1 MNPAVIMA
9 ITRVLYKH
17 ECAVIPGFGAFIL
30 RKNYGMANPFSGQLK
45 PSVHTLF
52 FNSNIQE
59 DDGFVSNEL
68 REISG
73 LQFRQSSN
81 LLMTE
86 FNALT
91 NNCTSTHSITMGDLG
106 KFHRNAI
113 GELFFLASPTLN
125 LSKETYGLPIIDWQ
139 WKDIPV
145 YRSETTATRTVE
157 IKPLVSI
164 ETPSSVDRVDEV
176 TDTRV
181 IEFVT
186 ENAEKLEV
194 IIDNPA
200 VDSESSKDKHHSEF
214 TESKRKTPLLWRM
227 AASFAIISIGAG
239 VLLSIAQIWSV
250 STGNDM
256 ASLLPQDSQKIK
268 LNSPIKSNI
277 DKFIIVDES
286 KGDDKSAKSTVI
298 SHQLKHDK
306 GIDGIAAFKKA
317 NIKVK
322 GKFVILGGAYLTP
335 SLGEREC
342 LLWQRLGIDACLV
355 KGKKS
360 SLYKVVL
367 GRFESDKLA
376 SDYAETIKILPT
388 GTLSVSD
395 IALDWN
401 N

>member
-81 LLMTE
+81 LLVTE

-91 NNCTSTHSITMGDLG
+91 NNCTSTHAITMGDLG

-113 GELFFLASPTLN
+113 GDLFFLASPTLN

-157 IKPLVSI
+157 IKPVVSM
-164 ETPSSVDRVDEV
+164 EAPSVDRVD
-176 TDTRV
+176 DLANTRV

-186 ENAEKLEV
+186 ENAEQLEV
-194 IIDNPA
+194 GLDVTALDP
-200 VDSESSKDKHHSEF
+200 ESSVDQHHSEF

-256 ASLLPQDSQKIK
+256 ATLLPQDSQKIK
-268 LNSPIKSNI
+268 INAPIKSNI

-286 KGDDKSAKSTVI
+286 DGDDKSAKSTAI
-298 SHQLKHDK
+298 SHQLKYAK
-306 GIDGIAAFKKA
+306 GTVGISEFKQA
-317 NIKVK
+317 NINTT
-322 GKFVILGGAYLTP
+322 GKFVIVGGAYLTP

-342 LLWQRLGIDACLV
+342 LLWQRVGVDACLV

-360 SLYKVVL
+360 SLYKVIL

>member
-81 LLMTE
+81 LLVTE

-91 NNCTSTHSITMGDLG
+91 NNCTSTHAITMGDLG

-113 GELFFLASPTLN
+113 GDLFFLASPTLN

-157 IKPLVSI
+157 IKPVVSM
-164 ETPSSVDRVDEV
+164 EAPSVDRVDDL

-186 ENAEKLEV
+186 ENAEQLEV
-194 IIDNPA
+194 GLDVTAFDP
-200 VDSESSKDKHHSEF
+200 ESSVDQHHSEF

-256 ASLLPQDSQKIK
+256 ATLLPQDSQKIK
-268 LNSPIKSNI
+268 INAPIKSNI

-286 KGDDKSAKSTVI
+286 DGDDKSAKSTAI
-298 SHQLKHDK
+298 SHQLKYAK
-306 GIDGIAAFKKA
+306 GTVGISEFKQA
-317 NIKVK
+317 NINTT
-322 GKFVILGGAYLTP
+322 GKFVIVGGAYLTP

-342 LLWQRLGIDACLV
+342 LLWQRVGVDACLV

-360 SLYKVVL
+360 SLYKVIL

>member
-81 LLMTE
+81 LLVTE

-91 NNCTSTHSITMGDLG
+91 NNCTSTHAITMGDLG

-113 GELFFLASPTLN
+113 GDLFFLASPTLN

-157 IKPLVSI
+157 IKPVVSM
-164 ETPSSVDRVDEV
+164 EAPSVDRVD
-176 TDTRV
+176 DLANTRV

-186 ENAEKLEV
+186 ENAEQLEV
-194 IIDNPA
+194 GLDVTALDP
-200 VDSESSKDKHHSEF
+200 ESSVDQHHSEF

-256 ASLLPQDSQKIK
+256 ATLLPQDSQKIK
-268 LNSPIKSNI
+268 INAPIKSNI

-286 KGDDKSAKSTVI
+286 EGDDKSAKSTAI
-298 SHQLKHDK
+298 SHQLKYAK
-306 GIDGIAAFKKA
+306 GTVGISEFKQA
-317 NIKVK
+317 NINTT
-322 GKFVILGGAYLTP
+322 GKFVIVGGAYLTP

-342 LLWQRLGIDACLV
+342 LLWQRVGVDACLV

-360 SLYKVVL
+360 SLYKVIL

>member
-1 MNPAVIMA
+1 MNPALVMA
-9 ITRVLYKH
+9 ITRVLYKY

-45 PSVHTLF
+45 PSIHTLF

-59 DDGFVSNEL
+59 DDGFVANEL
-68 REISG
+68 KEICG

-81 LLMTE
+81 LLITE
-86 FNALT
+86 FNALNT
-91 NNCTSTHSITMGDLG
+91 NCTTTHAISMGDLG
-106 KFHRNAI
+106 KFHRNAM
-113 GELFFLASPTLN
+113 GDLFFLASPTLN
-125 LSKETYGLPIIDWQ
+125 LSKQTYGLPIIDWH

-145 YRSETTATRTVE
+145 YRTETTSTKTVE
-157 IKPLVSI
+157 LKTAPII
-164 ETPSSVDRVDEV
+164 EGSP
-176 TDTRV
+176 
-181 IEFVT
+181 
-186 ENAEKLEV
+186 AETAEPIQQIAILEV
-194 IIDNPA
+194 KENTGLSDEIADIPSIDST
-200 VDSESSKDKHHSEF
+200 VTLDQHHSEF
-214 TESKRKTPLLWRM
+214 TESNRKTPVLWRM

-250 STGNDM
+250 STGNHM
-256 ASLLPQDSQKIK
+256 ATLFPQDSQKIK
-268 LNSPIKSNI
+268 INTPIKSNI

-286 KGDDKSAKSTVI
+286 EGGDKSAKSTVI
-298 SHQLKHDK
+298 SHQLKYAQ
-306 GIDGIAAFKKA
+306 GIDGIAEFKQA
-317 NIKVK
+317 NIEIK
-322 GKFVILGGAYLTP
+322 GKFVIVGGAYLTP

-342 LLWQRLGIDACLV
+342 LLWQRLGIDACLI

-360 SLYKVVL
+360 SLFKVVL
-367 GRFESDKLA
+367 GRFESDKMA

>member
-68 REISG
+68 KEISG

-81 LLMTE
+81 LLVTE

-91 NNCTSTHSITMGDLG
+91 NNCTSTHAITMGDLG

-113 GELFFLASPTLN
+113 GDLFFLASPTLN

-157 IKPLVSI
+157 IKPVVSM
-164 ETPSSVDRVDEV
+164 EAPSVDRVDGL

-186 ENAEKLEV
+186 ENAEQLEV
-194 IIDNPA
+194 GLDVTA
-200 VDSESSKDKHHSEF
+200 LDTESSVDQHHSEF

-256 ASLLPQDSQKIK
+256 ATLLPQDSQKIK
-268 LNSPIKSNI
+268 INAPIKSNI

-286 KGDDKSAKSTVI
+286 DGDDKSAKSTAI
-298 SHQLKHDK
+298 SHQLKYAK
-306 GIDGIAAFKKA
+306 GTVGISEFKQA
-317 NIKVK
+317 NINTT
-322 GKFVILGGAYLTP
+322 GKFVIVGGAYLTP

-342 LLWQRLGIDACLV
+342 LLWQRVGVDACLV

-360 SLYKVVL
+360 SLYKVIL

>member
-81 LLMTE
+81 LLVTE

-91 NNCTSTHSITMGDLG
+91 NNCTSTHAITMGDLG

-113 GELFFLASPTLN
+113 GDLFFLASPTLN

-157 IKPLVSI
+157 IKPVVSM
-164 ETPSSVDRVDEV
+164 EAPSVDRVDDL

-186 ENAEKLEV
+186 ENAEQLEV
-194 IIDNPA
+194 GLDVTALDP
-200 VDSESSKDKHHSEF
+200 ESSVDQHHSEF
-214 TESKRKTPLLWRM
+214 TESNRKTPVLWRM

-256 ASLLPQDSQKIK
+256 ATLLPQDSQKIN
-268 LNSPIKSNI
+268 LNTPIKSNI
-277 DKFIIVDES
+277 DKFIIVDEIE
-286 KGDDKSAKSTVI
+286 GDDKSAKSTVI
-298 SHQLKHDK
+298 SHQLKYAQ
-306 GIDGIAAFKKA
+306 GIDGIAEFKQA
-317 NIKVK
+317 NIDIK
-322 GKFVILGGAYLTP
+322 GKFVIVGGAYLTP

-360 SLYKVVL
+360 SLYRVVL
-367 GRFESDKLA
+367 GRFESDRLA

>member
-81 LLMTE
+81 LLVTE

-91 NNCTSTHSITMGDLG
+91 NNCTSTHAITMGDLG

-113 GELFFLASPTLN
+113 GDLFFLASPTLN

-157 IKPLVSI
+157 IKPVVSM
-164 ETPSSVDRVDEV
+164 EAPSVDRVD
-176 TDTRV
+176 DLANTRV

-186 ENAEKLEV
+186 ENAEQLEV
-194 IIDNPA
+194 GLDVTALDP
-200 VDSESSKDKHHSEF
+200 ESSVDQHHSEF

-256 ASLLPQDSQKIK
+256 ATLLPQDSQKIK
-268 LNSPIKSNI
+268 INAPIKSNI

-286 KGDDKSAKSTVI
+286 DGDDKSAKSTAI
-298 SHQLKHDK
+298 SHQLKYAK
-306 GIDGIAAFKKA
+306 GTVGISEFKQA
-317 NIKVK
+317 NINIT
-322 GKFVILGGAYLTP
+322 GKFVIVGGAYLTP

-342 LLWQRLGIDACLV
+342 LLWQRVGVDACLV

-360 SLYKVVL
+360 SLYKVIL

>member
-45 PSVHTLF
+45 TSVHTLF

-81 LLMTE
+81 LLVTE

-91 NNCTSTHSITMGDLG
+91 NNCTSTHAITMGDLG

-113 GELFFLASPTLN
+113 GDLFFLASPTLN

-157 IKPLVSI
+157 IKPLVSM
-164 ETPSSVDRVDEV
+164 EAPSVDRVDDL

-186 ENAEKLEV
+186 ENAEQLEV
-194 IIDNPA
+194 GLDVTALDPKSS
-200 VDSESSKDKHHSEF
+200 VDQHHSEF

-256 ASLLPQDSQKIK
+256 ATLLPQDSQKIK
-268 LNSPIKSNI
+268 INAPIKSNI

-286 KGDDKSAKSTVI
+286 EGGDKSAKSTAI
-298 SHQLKHDK
+298 SHQLKYAK
-306 GIDGIAAFKKA
+306 GTAGISEFKQA
-317 NIKVK
+317 NINIT
-322 GKFVILGGAYLTP
+322 GKFVIVGGAYLTP

>member
-81 LLMTE
+81 LLVTE

-91 NNCTSTHSITMGDLG
+91 NNCTSTHAITMGDLG

-113 GELFFLASPTLN
+113 GDLFFLASPTLN

-157 IKPLVSI
+157 IKPVVSM
-164 ETPSSVDRVDEV
+164 EAPSVDRVDDLTE
-176 TDTRV
+176 TRV

-186 ENAEKLEV
+186 ENAEQLEV
-194 IIDNPA
+194 GLDVTALDP
-200 VDSESSKDKHHSEF
+200 ESSVDQHHSEF

-256 ASLLPQDSQKIK
+256 ATLLPQDSQKIK
-268 LNSPIKSNI
+268 INAPIKSNI

-286 KGDDKSAKSTVI
+286 DGDDKSAKSTAI
-298 SHQLKHDK
+298 SHQLKYAK
-306 GIDGIAAFKKA
+306 GTVGISEFKQA
-317 NIKVK
+317 NINTT
-322 GKFVILGGAYLTP
+322 GKFVIVGGAYLTP

-342 LLWQRLGIDACLV
+342 LLWQRVGVDACLV

-360 SLYKVVL
+360 SLYKVIL

>member
-68 REISG
+68 KEISG

-81 LLMTE
+81 LLVTE

-91 NNCTSTHSITMGDLG
+91 NNCTSTHAITMGDLG

-113 GELFFLASPTLN
+113 GDLFFLASPTLN

-157 IKPLVSI
+157 IKPVVSM
-164 ETPSSVDRVDEV
+164 EAPSVDRVD
-176 TDTRV
+176 DLANTRV

-186 ENAEKLEV
+186 ENAEQLEV
-194 IIDNPA
+194 GLDVTALDP
-200 VDSESSKDKHHSEF
+200 ESSVDQHHSEF

-256 ASLLPQDSQKIK
+256 ATLLPQDSQKIK
-268 LNSPIKSNI
+268 INAPIKSNI

-286 KGDDKSAKSTVI
+286 DGDDKSAKSTAF
-298 SHQLKHDK
+298 SHQLKYAK
-306 GIDGIAAFKKA
+306 GTVGISEFKQA
-317 NIKVK
+317 NINIT
-322 GKFVILGGAYLTP
+322 GKFVIVGGAYLTP

-342 LLWQRLGIDACLV
+342 LLWQRVGVDACLV

-360 SLYKVVL
+360 SLYKVIL

>member
-45 PSVHTLF
+45 PSVHNLF

-81 LLMTE
+81 LLVTE

-91 NNCTSTHSITMGDLG
+91 NNCTSTHAITMGDLG

-113 GELFFLASPTLN
+113 GDLFFLASPTLN

-145 YRSETTATRTVE
+145 YRTETTATRTIE
-157 IKPLVSI
+157 IKPVVSM
-164 ETPSSVDRVDEV
+164 EAPSVDRVDDLTE
-176 TDTRV
+176 TRV

-186 ENAEKLEV
+186 ENAEQLEV
-194 IIDNPA
+194 GLDVTALDP
-200 VDSESSKDKHHSEF
+200 ESSVDQHHSEF

-256 ASLLPQDSQKIK
+256 ATLLPQDSQKIK
-268 LNSPIKSNI
+268 INAPIKSNI

-286 KGDDKSAKSTVI
+286 EGDDKSAKSTAI
-298 SHQLKHDK
+298 SHQLKYAK
-306 GIDGIAAFKKA
+306 GIVGISEFKQA
-317 NIKVK
+317 NINIT
-322 GKFVILGGAYLTP
+322 GKFVIVGGAYLTP

-342 LLWQRLGIDACLV
+342 LLWQRVGVDACLV

-360 SLYKVVL
+360 SLYKVIL

>member
-59 DDGFVSNEL
+59 DDGFVSNEI

-81 LLMTE
+81 LLVTE

-91 NNCTSTHSITMGDLG
+91 NNCTSTHAITMGDLG

-113 GELFFLASPTLN
+113 GDLFFLASPTLN

-157 IKPLVSI
+157 IKPVVSM
-164 ETPSSVDRVDEV
+164 EAPSVDRVDDL

-186 ENAEKLEV
+186 ENAEQLEV
-194 IIDNPA
+194 GLDVTALDP
-200 VDSESSKDKHHSEF
+200 ESSVDQHHSEF

-256 ASLLPQDSQKIK
+256 ATLLPQDSQKIK
-268 LNSPIKSNI
+268 INAPIKSNI

-286 KGDDKSAKSTVI
+286 EGDDKSAKSTAI
-298 SHQLKHDK
+298 SHQLKYAK
-306 GIDGIAAFKKA
+306 GTVGISEFKQA
-317 NIKVK
+317 NINTT
-322 GKFVILGGAYLTP
+322 GKFVIVGGAYLTP

-342 LLWQRLGIDACLV
+342 LLWQRVGVDACLV

-360 SLYKVVL
+360 SLYKVIL

>member
-1 MNPAVIMA
+1 MNTLVIMA

-81 LLMTE
+81 LLVTE
-86 FNALT
+86 FNVLT
-91 NNCTSTHSITMGDLG
+91 NNCTSTHAISMGDLG

-113 GELFFLASPTLN
+113 GDLFFLASPTLN
-125 LSKETYGLPIIDWQ
+125 LSKETFGLPVIDWH

-145 YRSETTATRTVE
+145 YRSESNQPRTVE
-157 IKPLVSI
+157 IKPIASI
-164 ETPSSVDRVDEV
+164 EAPSVDRADDV
-176 TDTRV
+176 TETRV

-186 ENAEKLEV
+186 ENAEQLEV
-194 IIDNPA
+194 GMDITSVVP
-200 VDSESSKDKHHSEF
+200 ESSVDQHHSEF
-214 TESKRKTPLLWRM
+214 TESNRKTPLLWRM

-268 LNSPIKSNI
+268 LNTPIKSNI

-286 KGDDKSAKSTVI
+286 EGDDKLAKSTVI
-298 SHQLKHDK
+298 SHQLKYAK
-306 GIDGIAAFKKA
+306 GIDGIAEFKKA
-317 NIKVK
+317 NINIK
-322 GKFVILGGAYLTP
+322 GKFVIVGGAYLTP

-342 LLWQRLGIDACLV
+342 LLWQRLGIDACLI

-367 GRFESDKLA
+367 GRFESDRLA
-376 SDYAETIKILPT
+376 SDFAETIKILPT

>member
-81 LLMTE
+81 LLVTE

-91 NNCTSTHSITMGDLG
+91 NNCTSTHAITMGDLG

-113 GELFFLASPTLN
+113 GDLFFLASPTLN

-145 YRSETTATRTVE
+145 YRSETTAIRTVE
-157 IKPLVSI
+157 IKPVVSM
-164 ETPSSVDRVDEV
+164 EAPSVDRVD
-176 TDTRV
+176 DLANTRV

-186 ENAEKLEV
+186 ENAEQLEV
-194 IIDNPA
+194 GLDVTALDP
-200 VDSESSKDKHHSEF
+200 ESSVDQHHSEF

-256 ASLLPQDSQKIK
+256 ATLLPQDSQKIK
-268 LNSPIKSNI
+268 INAPIKSNI

-286 KGDDKSAKSTVI
+286 DGDDKSAKSTAI
-298 SHQLKHDK
+298 SHQLKYAK
-306 GIDGIAAFKKA
+306 GTVGISEFKQA
-317 NIKVK
+317 NINIT
-322 GKFVILGGAYLTP
+322 GKFVIVGGAYLTP

-342 LLWQRLGIDACLV
+342 LLWQRVGVDACLV

-360 SLYKVVL
+360 SLYKVIL

>member
-81 LLMTE
+81 LLVTE

-91 NNCTSTHSITMGDLG
+91 NNCTSTHAITMGDLG
-106 KFHRNAI
+106 KFHRNAM
-113 GELFFLASPTLN
+113 GDLFFLASPTLN

-157 IKPLVSI
+157 IKPVVSM
-164 ETPSSVDRVDEV
+164 EAPSVDRVDDL

-186 ENAEKLEV
+186 ENAEQLEV
-194 IIDNPA
+194 GLDVTALDP
-200 VDSESSKDKHHSEF
+200 ESSVDQNHSEF

-256 ASLLPQDSQKIK
+256 ATLLPQDSQKIK
-268 LNSPIKSNI
+268 INAPIKSNI

-286 KGDDKSAKSTVI
+286 EGDDKSAKSTAI
-298 SHQLKHDK
+298 SHQLKYAK
-306 GIDGIAAFKKA
+306 GIVGISEFKQA
-317 NIKVK
+317 NINIT
-322 GKFVILGGAYLTP
+322 GKFVIVGGAYLTP

-342 LLWQRLGIDACLV
+342 LLWQRVGVDACLV

-360 SLYKVVL
+360 SLYKVIL

>member
-81 LLMTE
+81 LLVTE

-91 NNCTSTHSITMGDLG
+91 NNCTSTHAITMGDLG

-113 GELFFLASPTLN
+113 GDLFFLASPTLN

-157 IKPLVSI
+157 IKPVVSM
-164 ETPSSVDRVDEV
+164 EAPSVDRVDDLTE
-176 TDTRV
+176 TRV

-186 ENAEKLEV
+186 ENAEQLEV
-194 IIDNPA
+194 GLDVKALDP
-200 VDSESSKDKHHSEF
+200 ESSVDQHHSEF

-256 ASLLPQDSQKIK
+256 ATLLPQDSQKIK
-268 LNSPIKSNI
+268 INAPIKSNI

-286 KGDDKSAKSTVI
+286 DGDDKSAKSTAI
-298 SHQLKHDK
+298 SHQLKYAK
-306 GIDGIAAFKKA
+306 GTVGISEFKQA
-317 NIKVK
+317 NINIT
-322 GKFVILGGAYLTP
+322 GKFVIVGGAYLTP

-342 LLWQRLGIDACLV
+342 LLWQRVGVDACLV

-360 SLYKVVL
+360 SLYKVIL

>member
-81 LLMTE
+81 LLVTE

-91 NNCTSTHSITMGDLG
+91 NNCTSTHAITMGDLG

-113 GELFFLASPTLN
+113 GDLFFLASPTLN

-157 IKPLVSI
+157 IKPVVSM
-164 ETPSSVDRVDEV
+164 EAPSVDRVDDL

-186 ENAEKLEV
+186 ENAEQLEV
-194 IIDNPA
+194 GLDVTALDP
-200 VDSESSKDKHHSEF
+200 ESSVDQHHSEF

-256 ASLLPQDSQKIK
+256 ATLLPQDSQKIK
-268 LNSPIKSNI
+268 INAPIKSNI

-286 KGDDKSAKSTVI
+286 EGDDKSAKSTAI
-298 SHQLKHDK
+298 SHQLKYAK
-306 GIDGIAAFKKA
+306 GTVGISEFKQA
-317 NIKVK
+317 NINTT
-322 GKFVILGGAYLTP
+322 GKFVIVGGAYLTP

-342 LLWQRLGIDACLV
+342 LLWQRVGVDACLV

-360 SLYKVVL
+360 SLYKVIL

>member
-81 LLMTE
+81 LLVTE

-91 NNCTSTHSITMGDLG
+91 NNCTSTHAITMGDLG

-113 GELFFLASPTLN
+113 GDLFFLASPTLN

-157 IKPLVSI
+157 IKPVVSM
-164 ETPSSVDRVDEV
+164 EAPSVDRVDDLTE
-176 TDTRV
+176 TRV

-186 ENAEKLEV
+186 ENAEQLEV
-194 IIDNPA
+194 GLDVKALDP
-200 VDSESSKDKHHSEF
+200 ESSVDQHHSEF

-256 ASLLPQDSQKIK
+256 ATLLPQDSQKIK
-268 LNSPIKSNI
+268 INAPIKSNI

-286 KGDDKSAKSTVI
+286 EGDDKSAKSTAI
-298 SHQLKHDK
+298 SHQLKYAK
-306 GIDGIAAFKKA
+306 GTVGISEFKQA
-317 NIKVK
+317 NINIT
-322 GKFVILGGAYLTP
+322 GKFVIVGGAYLTP

-342 LLWQRLGIDACLV
+342 LLWQRVGVDACLV

-360 SLYKVVL
+360 SLYKVIL

>member
-30 RKNYGMANPFSGQLK
+30 RKNYGMANPFSGQIK

-73 LQFRQSSN
+73 LQF
-81 LLMTE
+81 
-86 FNALT
+86 NALT
-91 NNCTSTHSITMGDLG
+91 NNCTSTHAITMGDLG

-113 GELFFLASPTLN
+113 GDLFFLASPTLN

-157 IKPLVSI
+157 IKPVVSM
-164 ETPSSVDRVDEV
+164 EAPSVDRVDDL

-186 ENAEKLEV
+186 ENAEQLEV
-194 IIDNPA
+194 GLDVTALDP
-200 VDSESSKDKHHSEF
+200 ESSVDQHHSEF

-256 ASLLPQDSQKIK
+256 ATLLPQDSQKIK
-268 LNSPIKSNI
+268 INAPIKSNI

-286 KGDDKSAKSTVI
+286 DGDDKSAKSTAI
-298 SHQLKHDK
+298 SHQLKYAK
-306 GIDGIAAFKKA
+306 GTVGISEFKQA
-317 NIKVK
+317 NINIT
-322 GKFVILGGAYLTP
+322 GKFVIVGGAYLTP

-342 LLWQRLGIDACLV
+342 LLWQRVGVDACLV

-360 SLYKVVL
+360 SLYKVIL

>member
-1 MNPAVIMA
+1 MNPAVLMA

-81 LLMTE
+81 LLATE

-91 NNCTSTHSITMGDLG
+91 NNCTSTHAISMGDLG

-113 GELFFLASPTLN
+113 GDLFFLANPTLN

-145 YRSETTATRTVE
+145 YRSESNQPRTVE
-157 IKPLVSI
+157 IKPIGSI
-164 ETPSSVDRVDEV
+164 EAPSVDCIDEV
-176 TDTRV
+176 TETRM

-186 ENAEKLEV
+186 ENAEQLEV
-194 IIDNPA
+194 GMDITA
-200 VDSESSKDKHHSEF
+200 VDPESSVDQHHSEF
-214 TESKRKTPLLWRM
+214 TESNRKTPMLWRM

-256 ASLLPQDSQKIK
+256 ATLLPQDSQKIK
-268 LNSPIKSNI
+268 INAPIKSNS
-277 DKFIIVDES
+277 DKFIIVDETE
-286 KGDDKSAKSTVI
+286 GQDKSSNSNVI
-298 SHQLKHDK
+298 SHQLKHSL
-306 GIDGIAAFKKA
+306 GMDGIAEFKKA
-317 NIKVK
+317 NVEAK
-322 GKFVILGGAYLTP
+322 GKFVVVGGAYLTP

-367 GRFESDKLA
+367 GRFKSDKLA

-388 GTLSVSD
+388 GTLTVSD
-395 IALDWN
+395 FALDWN

>member
-68 REISG
+68 KEISG

-81 LLMTE
+81 LLVTE

-91 NNCTSTHSITMGDLG
+91 NNCTSTHAITMGDLG

-113 GELFFLASPTLN
+113 GDLFFLASPTLN

-157 IKPLVSI
+157 IKPVVSM
-164 ETPSSVDRVDEV
+164 EAPSVDRVDDL

-186 ENAEKLEV
+186 ENAEQLEV
-194 IIDNPA
+194 GSDVTALDP
-200 VDSESSKDKHHSEF
+200 ESSVDQHHSEF

-256 ASLLPQDSQKIK
+256 ATLLPQDSQKIK
-268 LNSPIKSNI
+268 INAPIKSNI

-286 KGDDKSAKSTVI
+286 DGDDKSAKSTAI
-298 SHQLKHDK
+298 SHQLKYAK
-306 GIDGIAAFKKA
+306 GTVGISEFKQA
-317 NIKVK
+317 NINIT
-322 GKFVILGGAYLTP
+322 GKFVIVGGAYLTP

-342 LLWQRLGIDACLV
+342 LLWQRVGVDACLV

-360 SLYKVVL
+360 SLYKVIL

>member
-81 LLMTE
+81 LLVTE

-91 NNCTSTHSITMGDLG
+91 NNCTSTHAITMGDLG

-113 GELFFLASPTLN
+113 GDLFFLASPTLN
-125 LSKETYGLPIIDWQ
+125 LSKETFGLPIIDWQ

-157 IKPLVSI
+157 IKPVVSM
-164 ETPSSVDRVDEV
+164 EAPSVDRVD
-176 TDTRV
+176 DLANTRV

-186 ENAEKLEV
+186 ENAEQLEV
-194 IIDNPA
+194 GLDVTALDP
-200 VDSESSKDKHHSEF
+200 ESSVDQHHSEF

-256 ASLLPQDSQKIK
+256 ATLLPQDSQKIN
-268 LNSPIKSNI
+268 LNTPIKSNI
-277 DKFIIVDES
+277 DKFIIVDEIE
-286 KGDDKSAKSTVI
+286 GDDKSAKSTAI
-298 SHQLKHDK
+298 SHQLKYAK
-306 GIDGIAAFKKA
+306 GTVGISEFKQA
-317 NIKVK
+317 NINIT
-322 GKFVILGGAYLTP
+322 GKFVIVGGAYLTP

-342 LLWQRLGIDACLV
+342 LLWQRVGVDACLV

-360 SLYKVVL
+360 SLYKVIL

>member
-81 LLMTE
+81 LLVTE

-91 NNCTSTHSITMGDLG
+91 NNCTSTHAITMGDLG

-113 GELFFLASPTLN
+113 GDLFFLASPTLN

-157 IKPLVSI
+157 IKPVVSM
-164 ETPSSVDRVDEV
+164 EAPSVDRVDDL

-186 ENAEKLEV
+186 ENAEQLEV
-194 IIDNPA
+194 GLDVTA
-200 VDSESSKDKHHSEF
+200 LDTESSVDQHHSEF

-256 ASLLPQDSQKIK
+256 ATLLPQDSQKIK
-268 LNSPIKSNI
+268 INAPIKSNI

-286 KGDDKSAKSTVI
+286 DGDDKSAKSTAI
-298 SHQLKHDK
+298 SHQLKYAK
-306 GIDGIAAFKKA
+306 GTVGISEFKQA
-317 NIKVK
+317 NINTT
-322 GKFVILGGAYLTP
+322 GKFVIVGGAYLTP

-342 LLWQRLGIDACLV
+342 LLWQRVGVDACLV

-360 SLYKVVL
+360 SLYKVIL

>member
-81 LLMTE
+81 LLVTE

-91 NNCTSTHSITMGDLG
+91 NNCTSTHAITMGDLG

-113 GELFFLASPTLN
+113 GDLFFLASPTLN

-157 IKPLVSI
+157 IKPVVSM
-164 ETPSSVDRVDEV
+164 EAPSVDRVDDL

-186 ENAEKLEV
+186 ENAEQLEV
-194 IIDNPA
+194 GLDVTALDP
-200 VDSESSKDKHHSEF
+200 ESSVDQHHSEF

-256 ASLLPQDSQKIK
+256 ATLLPQDSQKIK
-268 LNSPIKSNI
+268 INAPIKSNI

-286 KGDDKSAKSTVI
+286 DGDDKSAKSTAI
-298 SHQLKHDK
+298 SHQLKYAK
-306 GIDGIAAFKKA
+306 GTVGISEFKQA
-317 NIKVK
+317 NINRT
-322 GKFVILGGAYLTP
+322 GKFVIVGGAYLTP

-342 LLWQRLGIDACLV
+342 LLWQRVGVDACLV

-360 SLYKVVL
+360 SLYKVIL

>member
-1 MNPAVIMA
+1 
-9 ITRVLYKH
+9 
-17 ECAVIPGFGAFIL
+17 
-30 RKNYGMANPFSGQLK
+30 MANPFSGQLK
-45 PSVHTLF
+45 PSGHTLF

-68 REISG
+68 KEIGG
-73 LQFRQSSN
+73 LLFRQSSI
-81 LLMTE
+81 LLMAE
-86 FNALT
+86 FQTLSS
-91 NNCTSTHSITMGDLG
+91 NCTSTHAISLGGLG

-113 GELFFLASPTLN
+113 GDLFFLASPTLN
-125 LSKETYGLPIIDWQ
+125 LSKETFGLPIIDWQ
-139 WKDIPV
+139 WKDIPA
-145 YRSETTATRTVE
+145 YRTQTTSTKTVE
-157 IKPLVSI
+157 LKVVATIEQASLESAESI
-164 ETPSSVDRVDEV
+164 QQ
-176 TDTRV
+176 
-181 IEFVT
+181 I
-186 ENAEKLEV
+186 AILEV
-194 IIDNPA
+194 KENTDLSDEIADSPSIDSTITL
-200 VDSESSKDKHHSEF
+200 DQHHSEF
-214 TESKRKTPLLWRM
+214 TESNRKTPVLWRM

-256 ASLLPQDSQKIK
+256 ATLLPQDSQKIN
-268 LNSPIKSNI
+268 LNTPIKSNI
-277 DKFIIVDES
+277 DKFIIVDTIE
-286 KGDDKSAKSTVI
+286 GDDKSAKSTVI
-298 SHQLKHDK
+298 YHQLKYAQ
-306 GIDGIAAFKKA
+306 GIDGIAEFKQA
-317 NIKVK
+317 NIDIK
-322 GKFVILGGAYLTP
+322 GKFVIVGGTYLTP

-360 SLYKVVL
+360 SLYRIVL

>member
-81 LLMTE
+81 LLVTE

-91 NNCTSTHSITMGDLG
+91 NNCTSTHAITMGDLG

-113 GELFFLASPTLN
+113 GDLFFLASPTLN

-145 YRSETTATRTVE
+145 YRTQTTSTKTVE
-157 IKPLVSI
+157 LKVVATIEQASVESAESI
-164 ETPSSVDRVDEV
+164 QQ
-176 TDTRV
+176 
-181 IEFVT
+181 I
-186 ENAEKLEV
+186 AILEV
-194 IIDNPA
+194 KENTDLSDEIADGPSIDYTITL
-200 VDSESSKDKHHSEF
+200 DQHHSEF
-214 TESKRKTPLLWRM
+214 TESNRKTPVLWRM

-256 ASLLPQDSQKIK
+256 ATLLPQDSQKIN
-268 LNSPIKSNI
+268 LNTPIKSNI
-277 DKFIIVDES
+277 DKFIIVDEIE
-286 KGDDKSAKSTVI
+286 GDDKSAKSTVI
-298 SHQLKHDK
+298 SHQLKYAK
-306 GIDGIAAFKKA
+306 GTAGISEFKQA
-317 NIKVK
+317 NINIT
-322 GKFVILGGAYLTP
+322 GKFVIVGGAYLTP

-342 LLWQRLGIDACLV
+342 LLWQRVGIDACLV
-355 KGKKS
+355 KGKRS

>member
-81 LLMTE
+81 LLVTE
-86 FNALT
+86 FNALN
-91 NNCTSTHSITMGDLG
+91 NNCTSTHAITMGDLG

-113 GELFFLASPTLN
+113 GDLFFLASPTLN

-157 IKPLVSI
+157 IKPVVSM
-164 ETPSSVDRVDEV
+164 EAPSVDRVDDL

-186 ENAEKLEV
+186 ENAEQLEV
-194 IIDNPA
+194 GLDVTAFDP
-200 VDSESSKDKHHSEF
+200 ESSVDQHHSEF

-256 ASLLPQDSQKIK
+256 ATLLPQDSQKIK
-268 LNSPIKSNI
+268 INAPIKSNI

-286 KGDDKSAKSTVI
+286 DGDDKSAKSTAI
-298 SHQLKHDK
+298 SHQLKYAK
-306 GIDGIAAFKKA
+306 GTVGISEFKQA
-317 NIKVK
+317 NINTT
-322 GKFVILGGAYLTP
+322 GKFVIVGGAYLTP

-342 LLWQRLGIDACLV
+342 LLWQRVGIDACLV

-360 SLYKVVL
+360 SLYKVIL

-376 SDYAETIKILPT
+376 SDFAETIKILPT

>member
-81 LLMTE
+81 LLVTE

-91 NNCTSTHSITMGDLG
+91 NNCTSTHAITMGDLG

-113 GELFFLASPTLN
+113 GDLFFLASPTLN

-157 IKPLVSI
+157 IMPVVSM
-164 ETPSSVDRVDEV
+164 EAPSVDRVDDL

-186 ENAEKLEV
+186 ENAEQLEV
-194 IIDNPA
+194 GLDVTALDP
-200 VDSESSKDKHHSEF
+200 ESSVDQHHSEF

-256 ASLLPQDSQKIK
+256 ATLLPQDSQKIK
-268 LNSPIKSNI
+268 TNAPIKSNI

-286 KGDDKSAKSTVI
+286 EVDDKSAKSTAI
-298 SHQLKHDK
+298 SHQLKYAK
-306 GIDGIAAFKKA
+306 GTAGISEFKQA
-317 NIKVK
+317 NINIT
-322 GKFVILGGAYLTP
+322 GKFVIVGGAYLTP

-342 LLWQRLGIDACLV
+342 LLWQRVGIDACLV

-360 SLYKVVL
+360 SLYKVIL

>member
-68 REISG
+68 KEISG

-81 LLMTE
+81 LLVTE

-91 NNCTSTHSITMGDLG
+91 NNCTSTHAITMGDLG

-113 GELFFLASPTLN
+113 GDLFFLASPTLN

-157 IKPLVSI
+157 IKPVVSM
-164 ETPSSVDRVDEV
+164 EAPSVDRVDDL

-186 ENAEKLEV
+186 ENAEQLEV
-194 IIDNPA
+194 GLDVTALDP
-200 VDSESSKDKHHSEF
+200 ESSVDQHHSEF

-256 ASLLPQDSQKIK
+256 ATLLPQDSQKIK
-268 LNSPIKSNI
+268 INAPIKSNI

-286 KGDDKSAKSTVI
+286 DGDDKSAKSTAI
-298 SHQLKHDK
+298 SHQLKYAK
-306 GIDGIAAFKKA
+306 GTVGISEFKQA
-317 NIKVK
+317 NINTT
-322 GKFVILGGAYLTP
+322 GKFVIVGGAYLTP

-342 LLWQRLGIDACLV
+342 LLWQRVGVDACLV

-360 SLYKVVL
+360 SLYKVIL

>member
-68 REISG
+68 KEISG

-81 LLMTE
+81 LLVTE

-91 NNCTSTHSITMGDLG
+91 NNCTSTHAITMGDLG

-113 GELFFLASPTLN
+113 GDLFFLASPTLN

-157 IKPLVSI
+157 IKPVVSM
-164 ETPSSVDRVDEV
+164 EAPSVDRVD
-176 TDTRV
+176 DLANTRV

-186 ENAEKLEV
+186 ENAEQLEV
-194 IIDNPA
+194 GLDVTALDP
-200 VDSESSKDKHHSEF
+200 ESSVDQHHSEF

-256 ASLLPQDSQKIK
+256 ATLLPQDSQKIK
-268 LNSPIKSNI
+268 INAPIKSNI

-286 KGDDKSAKSTVI
+286 DGGDKSAKSTTI
-298 SHQLKHDK
+298 SHQLKYAK
-306 GIDGIAAFKKA
+306 GTVGISEFKQA
-317 NIKVK
+317 NINTT
-322 GKFVILGGAYLTP
+322 GKFVIVGGAYLTP

-342 LLWQRLGIDACLV
+342 LLWQRVGVDACLV

-360 SLYKVVL
+360 SLYKVIL

>member
-68 REISG
+68 KEISG

-81 LLMTE
+81 LLVTE

-91 NNCTSTHSITMGDLG
+91 NNCTSTHAITMGDLG

-113 GELFFLASPTLN
+113 GDLFFLASPTLN

-157 IKPLVSI
+157 IKPVVSM
-164 ETPSSVDRVDEV
+164 EAPSVDRVDGL

-186 ENAEKLEV
+186 ENAEQLEV
-194 IIDNPA
+194 GLDVTA
-200 VDSESSKDKHHSEF
+200 LDTESSVDQHHSEF

-256 ASLLPQDSQKIK
+256 ATLLPQDSQKIK
-268 LNSPIKSNI
+268 INAPIKSNI

-286 KGDDKSAKSTVI
+286 EGDDKSAKSTAI
-298 SHQLKHDK
+298 SHQLKYAK
-306 GIDGIAAFKKA
+306 GTVGISEFKQA
-317 NIKVK
+317 NINTT
-322 GKFVILGGAYLTP
+322 GKFVIVGGAYLTP

-342 LLWQRLGIDACLV
+342 LLWQRVGVDACLV

-360 SLYKVVL
+360 SLYKVIL

>member
-52 FNSNIQE
+52 FNSNIHE
-59 DDGFVSNEL
+59 DDGFVANEL
-68 REISG
+68 KEICG
-73 LQFRQSSN
+73 LQFRQSST
-81 LLMTE
+81 LLGTE
-86 FNALT
+86 FNTLHA
-91 NNCTSTHSITMGDLG
+91 NCTNTQAISMGDLG
-106 KFHRNAI
+106 KFHRNAV
-113 GELFFLASPTLN
+113 GDLFFLANPNLN
-125 LSKETYGLPIIDWQ
+125 LSKETFGLPIIDWS
-139 WKDIPV
+139 WKDVPN
-145 YRSETTATRTVE
+145 YRPESNSALVVEKNNESNRIELSTTPIELVEKTVSVETV
-157 IKPLVSI
+157 
-164 ETPSSVDRVDEV
+164 
-176 TDTRV
+176 
-181 IEFVT
+181 
-186 ENAEKLEV
+186 
-194 IIDNPA
+194 
-200 VDSESSKDKHHSEF
+200 SESNDKPSESIVINSAAEIELLEDSHHSEF
-214 TESKRKTPLLWRM
+214 TESKRKTPLIWRM
-227 AASFAIISIGAG
+227 AASFAVISIGAG

-256 ASLLPQDSQKIK
+256 ASLIPQDSQRIHP
-268 LNSPIKSNI
+268 SAAVKSNQ
-277 DKFIIVDES
+277 DSFVVVDENQH
-286 KGDDKSAKSTVI
+286 STESTNSVI
-298 SHQLKHDK
+298 VHKLKYASGVH
-306 GIDGIAAFKKA
+306 GIEAFKHA
-317 NIKVK
+317 NKELK
-322 GKFVILGGAYLTP
+322 GKYVIVGGAYLTP
-335 SLGEREC
+335 SLGESEC

-367 GRFESDKLA
+367 GRFETDQMA

>member
-81 LLMTE
+81 LLVTE

-91 NNCTSTHSITMGDLG
+91 NNCTSTHAITMGDLG

-113 GELFFLASPTLN
+113 GDLFFLASPTLN

-157 IKPLVSI
+157 IKPVVSM
-164 ETPSSVDRVDEV
+164 EAPSVDRVD
-176 TDTRV
+176 DLANTRV

-186 ENAEKLEV
+186 ENAEQLEV
-194 IIDNPA
+194 GLDVTALDP
-200 VDSESSKDKHHSEF
+200 ESSVDQHHSEF

-256 ASLLPQDSQKIK
+256 ATLLPQDSQKIK
-268 LNSPIKSNI
+268 INAPIKSNI

-286 KGDDKSAKSTVI
+286 DGDDKSAKSTAI
-298 SHQLKHDK
+298 SHQLKYAK
-306 GIDGIAAFKKA
+306 GTVGISEFKQA
-317 NIKVK
+317 NINTT
-322 GKFVILGGAYLTP
+322 GKFVIVGGAYLTP

-342 LLWQRLGIDACLV
+342 LLWQRVGIDACLV

-360 SLYKVVL
+360 SLYKVIL

>member
-81 LLMTE
+81 LLVTE

-91 NNCTSTHSITMGDLG
+91 NNCTSTHAITMGDLG

-113 GELFFLASPTLN
+113 GDLFFLASPTLN

-157 IKPLVSI
+157 IKPVVSM
-164 ETPSSVDRVDEV
+164 EAPSVDRVDDL

-186 ENAEKLEV
+186 ENAEQLEV
-194 IIDNPA
+194 GLDVTALDP
-200 VDSESSKDKHHSEF
+200 ESSVDQHHSEF

-256 ASLLPQDSQKIK
+256 ATLLPQDSQKIK
-268 LNSPIKSNI
+268 INAPIKSNI

-286 KGDDKSAKSTVI
+286 DGDDKSAKSTAI
-298 SHQLKHDK
+298 SHQLKYAK
-306 GIDGIAAFKKA
+306 GTVGISEFKQA
-317 NIKVK
+317 NINTT
-322 GKFVILGGAYLTP
+322 GKFVIVGGAYLTP

-342 LLWQRLGIDACLV
+342 LLWQRVGVDACLV

-360 SLYKVVL
+360 SLYKVIL

>member
-81 LLMTE
+81 LLVTE

-91 NNCTSTHSITMGDLG
+91 NNCTSTHAITMGDLG

-113 GELFFLASPTLN
+113 GDLFFLASPTLN

-157 IKPLVSI
+157 IKPVVSM
-164 ETPSSVDRVDEV
+164 EAPSVDRVDDL

-186 ENAEKLEV
+186 ENAEQLEV
-194 IIDNPA
+194 GLDVTALDP
-200 VDSESSKDKHHSEF
+200 ESSVDQHHSEF

-256 ASLLPQDSQKIK
+256 ATLLPQDSQKIK
-268 LNSPIKSNI
+268 INAPIKTNI

-286 KGDDKSAKSTVI
+286 EGDDKSAKSTAI
-298 SHQLKHDK
+298 SHQLKYAK
-306 GIDGIAAFKKA
+306 GTVGISEFKQA
-317 NIKVK
+317 NINTT
-322 GKFVILGGAYLTP
+322 GKFVIVGGAYLTP

-342 LLWQRLGIDACLV
+342 LLWQRVGVDACLV

-360 SLYKVVL
+360 SLYKVIL